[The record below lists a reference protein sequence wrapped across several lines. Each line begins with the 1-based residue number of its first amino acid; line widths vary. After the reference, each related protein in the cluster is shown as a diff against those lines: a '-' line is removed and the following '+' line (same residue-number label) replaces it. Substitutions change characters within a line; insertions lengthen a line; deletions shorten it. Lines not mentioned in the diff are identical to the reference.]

1 MNGTIREA
9 LKESIHLHLAGGD
22 PVGIDRIVAQ
32 ARQLHPDVFEQYGE
46 ALALKGASTMV
57 KHLLR
62 EATEISQDQEDQLYL
77 PGMDAPL
84 AIAFEQEGEYKYVA
98 TLKAKW
104 PHLEKAL
111 VEREL
116 NIERAIAQRDDWELK
131 LDYLRPVMEN
141 DPGITLE
148 QAALRLR
155 EARERV
161 H

>member
-1 MNGTIREA
+1 MNGTIREV

-22 PVGIDRIVAQ
+22 PVGIDGIVSHAK
-32 ARQLHPDVFEQYGE
+32 RLHPDVFEQYGE
-46 ALALKGASTMV
+46 VLALKGASAMV

-84 AIAFEQEGEYKYVA
+84 AIAFEERGEYRYIA
-98 TLKAKW
+98 TRKAKW

-116 NIERAIAQRDDWELK
+116 NIGARHRAT
-131 LDYLRPVMEN
+131 
-141 DPGITLE
+141 G
-148 QAALRLR
+148 RLGA
-155 EARERV
+155 EARLSAPGDEARSRY
-161 H
+161 HPGRGRSAATGG